1 MKKHII
7 KLKKLEA
14 CQEAIDYAK
23 GFETLQDAWD
33 ACERGDWMLW
43 FIGKQAGKPGSE
55 KRKLLVLT
63 ACKCARLSLKY
74 VAKGEKRPLKAIET
88 AEGWARGENTLDEVM
103 RATDSADVAYAAFD
117 AAADAAYSAA
127 DAAYAAAHAAASA
140 YSAADAAYAA
150 AHAAAGAAADV
161 AYAADAA
168 YAASAANAA
177 SAASAA
183 NAAKKD
189 TLKKCANIV
198 RENYPKI

>member
-7 KLKKLEA
+7 KLKRLKA

-23 GFETLQDAWD
+23 GFETLQDAWN

-43 FIGKQAGKPGSE
+43 LVGKQSGKPGSK

-74 VAKGEKRPLKAIET
+74 VAKGENRPLKAIET

-103 RATDSADVAYAAFD
+103 S
-117 AAADAAYSAA
+117 
-127 DAAYAAAHAAASA
+127 
-140 YSAADAAYAA
+140 
-150 AHAAAGAAADV
+150 
-161 AYAADAA
+161 
-168 YAASAANAA
+168 AASAANAA

-183 NAAKKD
+183 YASYAAAAASAAATAKKD

-198 RENYPKI
+198 RKNYPKI